1 MFNNKPFTHHLEG
14 AIVSKSIRT
23 LSGIVL
29 ALAGL
34 TLGAA
39 VQAQSTSTSTMGR
52 GTGTSYEGGTSWYA
66 PAGGRYIG
74 LNAGRADYPG
84 SDGDAYS
91 LYTGGMWGQNFGLE
105 FGATDFGKAGNR
117 DAYGFHLSAL
127 ARVPLTPAFA
137 LFGKVGGLY
146 GRTESAG
153 VKDSGWGETY
163 GVGVDFNFTQN
174 LTAVLQY
181 DRARL
186 NFAEGKD
193 HINTTSVGL
202 KYRY

>member
-1 MFNNKPFTHHLEG
+1 MFNNKQFTHHLEG
-14 AIVSKSIRT
+14 VIVSKSIRT

-34 TLGAA
+34 TVGAA
-39 VQAQSTSTSTMGR
+39 AQAQSTSTMGR
-52 GTGTSYEGGTSWYA
+52 GTGSSYDGGTSWYA

-84 SDGDAYS
+84 GGNGDAYS

-105 FGATDFGKAGNR
+105 LGATDFGNAGDR
-117 DAYGFHLSAL
+117 DAYGFNLSAVG
-127 ARVPLTPAFA
+127 RVPLTPAFSV
-137 LFGKVGGLY
+137 FGKLGALY
-146 GRTESAG
+146 GRTEAAG

-181 DRARL
+181 DRSRL
-186 NFAEGKD
+186 HFAGGRD
-193 HINTTSVGL
+193 HLNNTSVGL